1 MLTPLLTSPVQTSHL
16 WETQQRGRKLANSE
30 KHLVNNSISAS
41 FFFFLS
47 IMLLILTGSGNSI
60 EGPAGDHLWAMDKDH
75 MFVPPGK
82 PPVFVSQ
89 PNTISYLSE

>member
-1 MLTPLLTSPVQTSHL
+1 M
-16 WETQQRGRKLANSE
+16 
-30 KHLVNNSISAS
+30 
-41 FFFFLS
+41 F
-47 IMLLILTGSGNSI
+47 LILTGSGNSI

-75 MFVPPGK
+75 MFVPLVK